1 MGSENDNYLFRDGGN
16 SYDLADALRKF
27 VGAAFAGTR
36 AEAVDYLPYEP
47 WINQHMTWL
56 TIR

>member
-1 MGSENDNYLFRDGGN
+1 MILIKIIFWEARTLFRNGGN

-36 AEAVDYLPYEP
+36 AEAVDYLPYAA
-47 WINQHMTWL
+47 MD
-56 TIR
+56 